1 MNLLYSC
8 RKVSELLSQA
18 MDEPLDLTDR
28 IRLQV
33 HLAMC
38 SSCRNVEQQMDALR
52 GLGADLGLPPEVR
65 PLNGDA
71 DS

>member
-1 MNLLYSC
+1 MKLLYSC

-28 IRLQV
+28 MRLQV

-38 SSCRNVEQQMDALR
+38 GSCRNVGQQMETLR
-52 GLGADLGLPPEVR
+52 GLGAELGLPQDGR
-65 PLNGDA
+65 PLRGDA